1 MGFNSLVFIF
11 ILLPFALLV
20 YKYIPK
26 QWHNIFL
33 LILSLFFYLLKI
45 FIFFFQL
52 VNSFLK
58 FFILLIGIFKRIL
71 GTYIS
76 KKYYCIISFFYCL
89 KIVIKYIAL

>member
-33 LILSLFFYLLKI
+33 LILSLFFYAWGSAPALI
-45 FIFFFQL
+45 M
-52 VNSFLK
+52 
-58 FFILLIGIFKRIL
+58 ILLSVGFNAGSVSI
-71 GTYIS
+71 
-76 KKYYCIISFFYCL
+76 
-89 KIVIKYIAL
+89 